1 MFTVAGSGRLSTGSG
16 VALEMREASKKKTRP
31 LGRVQGIPVLV
42 ELIGIEPTT
51 S

>member
-1 MFTVAGSGRLSTGSG
+1 MPGLAGSAKLLLRKSLL
-16 VALEMREASKKKTRP
+16 V
-31 LGRVQGIPVLV
+31 V